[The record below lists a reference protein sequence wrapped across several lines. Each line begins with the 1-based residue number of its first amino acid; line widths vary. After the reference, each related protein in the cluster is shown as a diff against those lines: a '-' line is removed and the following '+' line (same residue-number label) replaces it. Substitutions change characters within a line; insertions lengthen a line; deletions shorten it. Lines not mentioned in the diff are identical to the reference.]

1 MKEKSY
7 SKVLL
12 IVTEKHMYENMK
24 IIQQHINA
32 LNLDTFCVFFP
43 LISLSGIN
51 RLVHGR
57 SILKQIRIY
66 VLATVPKRFWENTL
80 IIYSNAEGFFLSNK
94 DKWLPKIHNCKE
106 IGIQHGFMPL
116 SNRQDFKRK
125 VSLFLSHI
133 LNYNLVGAG
142 FGGVK
147 FDKIVVFGYI
157 YKDFLVKFK
166 EWEPKNVLI
175 GSLLLKQ
182 NHLISNKG
190 DENTCLFL
198 LQNLYPTYISK
209 DKMILYFN
217 NIMSILL
224 QRYDKVIVRKHPK
237 MDNEIYKK
245 MYPAK
250 NIIFST
256 ASLVEDIQ
264 SAKRIFSFFSTA
276 LLDAYL
282 MGKEVVAIVIPE
294 ISQKTYERF
303 TRSVEISQLKT
314 YLEQFPNA
322 DNDAKIDSKYFDIKI
337 SSEDTFKEIIKKD

>member
-190 DENTCLFL
+190 EMLG
-198 LQNLYPTYISK
+198 
-209 DKMILYFN
+209 
-217 NIMSILL
+217 
-224 QRYDKVIVRKHPK
+224 
-237 MDNEIYKK
+237 
-245 MYPAK
+245 A
-250 NIIFST
+250 
-256 ASLVEDIQ
+256 
-264 SAKRIFSFFSTA
+264 
-276 LLDAYL
+276 
-282 MGKEVVAIVIPE
+282 
-294 ISQKTYERF
+294 
-303 TRSVEISQLKT
+303 
-314 YLEQFPNA
+314 
-322 DNDAKIDSKYFDIKI
+322 
-337 SSEDTFKEIIKKD
+337 